1 LVGYKSVT
9 EGFGSC
15 VIKYSMKVV
24 KLKPRIFKTNNIATI
39 QYKAYMQVLNRT
51 LLNRTD
57 SAINYKLAVDLL

>member
-1 LVGYKSVT
+1 
-9 EGFGSC
+9 
-15 VIKYSMKVV
+15 MKVV